1 MGTRGFVDKRSREK
15 MMSAEDGGLKVGG
28 CFKMGELFAA

>member
-15 MMSAEDGGLKVGG
+15 MSAEDGGLKARG